1 MLIVRLMHIADMPSI
16 PEILKQNKT
25 EPVEKKTEPEPVVEE
40 QPKYKTI
47 ESGKELVEEL
57 QKSRE
62 LLLYSYVSSNLE
74 IIEFGN
80 NTIKYFD
87 RQCDKTFPQKLTLW
101 LKDNTGQVWTLE
113 QVAEDPHQQ
122 TISEH
127 KKSEIAADPMV
138 ASAMDLFED
147 AEIVNVS
154 K

>member
-1 MLIVRLMHIADMPSI
+1 
-16 PEILKQNKT
+16 
-25 EPVEKKTEPEPVVEE
+25 
-40 QPKYKTI
+40 
-47 ESGKELVEEL
+47 
-57 QKSRE
+57 
-62 LLLYSYVSSNLE
+62 
-74 IIEFGN
+74 
-80 NTIKYFD
+80 
-87 RQCDKTFPQKLTLW
+87 LW